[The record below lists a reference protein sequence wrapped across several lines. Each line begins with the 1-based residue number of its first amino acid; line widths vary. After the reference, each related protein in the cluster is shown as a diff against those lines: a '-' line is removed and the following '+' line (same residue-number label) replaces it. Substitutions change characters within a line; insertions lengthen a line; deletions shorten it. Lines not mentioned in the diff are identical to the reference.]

1 MALPVLQPT
10 LETASMSAGQPVALP
25 VLQPILETA
34 PEPEQQVKLSSSGD
48 TAGTTGAAG
57 LSLSWRAPVPGGAW
71 SFAKNGERDDDSE
84 DWEVAPDY
92 YQGSDNDSDDD
103 MWSHWEWRFGA

>member
-1 MALPVLQPT
+1 MAPRADAQSSS
-10 LETASMSAGQPVALP
+10 SMSAGQPVALP

-103 MWSHWEWRFGA
+103 MWSLWEWRFGA